1 MQQGWWDAYI
11 VELRNYT
18 YMKRDSSLRFFQTIE
33 KVILFLYAFD
43 VLFDKYV
50 RLLFII

>member
-1 MQQGWWDAYI
+1 
-11 VELRNYT
+11 
-18 YMKRDSSLRFFQTIE
+18 MKRDSSLRFFQTIE

-50 RLLFII
+50 RRLLLFFTDIHNSFFWRKGLKLS

>member
-1 MQQGWWDAYI
+1 
-11 VELRNYT
+11 
-18 YMKRDSSLRFFQTIE
+18 MKRDSSLRFFQTIE

-50 RLLFII
+50 RRLVCFLRIFIILFFGERD